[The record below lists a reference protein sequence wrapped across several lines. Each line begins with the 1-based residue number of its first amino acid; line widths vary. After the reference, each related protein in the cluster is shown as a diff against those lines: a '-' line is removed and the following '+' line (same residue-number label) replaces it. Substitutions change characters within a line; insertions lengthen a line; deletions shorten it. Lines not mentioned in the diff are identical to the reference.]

1 MRIVVASLA
10 AVFALSSATSF
21 AQESKSAPLAR
32 QLASALDSAKL
43 DSVAA
48 ADPVNAGTF
57 VAALYIANSQLL
69 VVSAKFPAPQIMIDR
84 IAKKEYRDAYIDLNS
99 ASVLDSKVFIEDLGA
114 DGLKVKREEN
124 QPFDAVEA
132 GGKRTAFDGEWK
144 KQKISEQDY
153 MKAFSAGDERYTE
166 ILTILLAQVKK
177 TS

>member
-10 AVFALSSATSF
+10 AVLVVSPVNSF
-21 AQESKSAPLAR
+21 GQESKSAPLAR
-32 QLASALDSAKL
+32 QLASALDAAKL

-57 VAALYIANSQLL
+57 VAALYLANSQLL
-69 VVSAKFPAPQIMIDR
+69 VVSAKFQAPAVLADR

-99 ASVLDSKVFIEDLGA
+99 ASVVDSKVFIEDLGA
-114 DGLKVKREEN
+114 DGLKAKRDDN
-124 QPFDAVEA
+124 QPFDTVEA
-132 GGKRTAFDGEWK
+132 GGKRTAFDGDWK

-153 MKAFSAGDERYTE
+153 MKAYSSGDDRYVE